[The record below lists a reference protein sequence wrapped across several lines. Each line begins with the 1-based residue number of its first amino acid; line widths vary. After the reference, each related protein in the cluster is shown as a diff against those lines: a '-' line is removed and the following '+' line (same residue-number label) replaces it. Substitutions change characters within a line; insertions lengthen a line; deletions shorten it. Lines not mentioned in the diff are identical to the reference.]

1 MKSILILITL
11 FFLSTIVNAQTDYA
25 TQLANKIAQK
35 MKDSL
40 NLTDQQKKSLKDINM
55 SLHNLKQ
62 QAWKQHPMSDS
73 LRIFLQRAEN
83 KRDTL
88 YSAVLTH
95 QQYLLYKQKKR
106 YLVNN
111 N

>member
-1 MKSILILITL
+1 MKIAILFLCI
-11 FFLSTIVNAQTDYA
+11 FLSVGATAQSDHA
-25 TQLANKIAQK
+25 NQLANKIAQK

-40 NLTDQQKKSLKDINM
+40 NLSGQQKNNIKDINM
-55 SLHNLKQ
+55 NLYEQKK
-62 QAWKQHPMSDS
+62 AKRLQHPGSDS
-73 LRIFLQRAEN
+73 LRYFLQRIEN

-88 YSAVLTH
+88 YSAVLSP